1 MTVVGWWRAGV
12 DDGIVKRGPWRLWRW
27 QGSGANGADG
37 RCRWRNYNRGGVG
50 AMFWEL
56 SLSLSLSL
64 SRIQYP
70 TYSLLGHNSS
80 PLHCGIGERRSDGR
94 IFLAMA

>member
-1 MTVVGWWRAGV
+1 
-12 DDGIVKRGPWRLWRW
+12 
-27 QGSGANGADG
+27 
-37 RCRWRNYNRGGVG
+37 
-50 AMFWEL
+50 MFREL
-56 SLSLSLSL
+56 SLSLSLSM
-64 SRIQYP
+64 IQYP